1 MKKEFDLKII
11 ANNSISTLDIK
22 GESALFSAIWNQRL
36 PGYLPI
42 YIPGMDDGPVVGVLD
57 SLAGKEEA

>member
-11 ANNSISTLDIK
+11 ANNSIPTLDIK

-36 PGYLPI
+36 SGYLPI

-57 SLAGKEEA
+57 SLVGKEEA

>member
-36 PGYLPI
+36 SGYLPI
-42 YIPGMDDGPVVGVLD
+42 YIPGMDDGQVVGVLD